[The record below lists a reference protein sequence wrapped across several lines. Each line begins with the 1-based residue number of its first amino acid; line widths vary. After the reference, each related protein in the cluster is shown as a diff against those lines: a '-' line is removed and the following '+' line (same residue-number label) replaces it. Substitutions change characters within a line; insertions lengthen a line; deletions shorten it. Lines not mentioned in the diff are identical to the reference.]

1 MELLARQWPVKTGNI
16 STVVPSPDT
25 VKSREK
31 TAKISTPE
39 LPTSMLLPEARSA
52 RPRDVTV
59 IDTPPAAVQKELSD
73 IGNDT
78 GDAPSE
84 AQNLLQAQEKKLE
97 ESKNG
102 GEFDIVRFTDSSY
115 SQIAQLLSQFLGGMQ
130 KSLIQLKESSAQ
142 FKIER
147 MKLNNKSLD
156 LQREAAK
163 KDYTAK
169 ITQAAVSLAGSAL
182 LVGQTVKSQRHAEKQ
197 LGQINQQKSEAFGL
211 HDPVLKQE
219 TLENLAQHT
228 QRTSMR
234 HGTRMAVM
242 QQLSQVPGQLG
253 QVAAAPGQYEAESLR
268 INSQQLMKEYENVT
282 TLVQDLTTLT
292 DSTNKAIDGLM
303 QGHAQIY
310 QSLAQAS
317 RPV

>member
-1 MELLARQWPVKTGNI
+1 MELFARQWPVETGNI

-31 TAKISTPE
+31 TASTAE
-39 LPTSMLLPEARSA
+39 LPDSMLSEVRTA
-52 RPRDVTV
+52 RPRDATV
-59 IDTPPAAVQKELSD
+59 IDNLLAAVQKELSD
-73 IGNDT
+73 IGNDA

-115 SQIAQLLSQFLGGMQ
+115 SQIAQLLSQFFGGMQ

-147 MKLNNKSLD
+147 TKLNNKSLD

-163 KDYTAK
+163 KDFTAK

-182 LVGQTVKSQRHAEKQ
+182 LVGQTVKSQMKAEKQ

-211 HDPVLKQE
+211 QDPVLKQE

-234 HGTRMAVM
+234 HATRMAVM

-268 INSQQLMKEYENVT
+268 INGQQLMKESENVT

-292 DSTNKAIDGLM
+292 DSMNKAIDGLM
-303 QGHAQIY
+303 QGNAQIY

-317 RPV
+317 RLV